1 MIVSAL
7 KQTSPEHI
15 TVTLEGGEELKT
27 TLGVVTDLR
36 LFSGRDLDGTELAHF
51 RLESGRA
58 LARERALNI
67 LSQRQMSARE
77 LARKLRDK
85 GVEEDTAAWCVEWM
99 LEHGLIDEQGY
110 AAAIV
115 RHYSAKGY
123 GEGRIRQELQRRG
136 VPRELWEDALSA
148 MPREAGEA
156 KLDRFIAARLK
167 DPNDRDAV
175 RKVSAALYRRGY
187 SGEEIR
193 AALARFDAEA
203 EYEE

>member
-15 TVTLEGGEELKT
+15 TVTLEDGQELKT

-36 LFSGRDLDGTELAHF
+36 LFSGRDLEEAELAHF
-51 RLESGRA
+51 RQESARA
-58 LARERALNI
+58 LARERALTI

-85 GVEEDTAAWCVEWM
+85 GVEEDTAAWCVDWT
-99 LEHGLIDEQGY
+99 LEHGLIDEESY

-115 RHYSAKGY
+115 RHYSTKGY
-123 GEGRIRQELQRRG
+123 GEGRVRQELQRRG
-136 VPRELWEDALSA
+136 LPRELWEEALSA
-148 MPREAGEA
+148 MPEDAGET

-167 DPNDRDAV
+167 NPGDRDAV

-193 AALARFDAEA
+193 AALARFNTEA